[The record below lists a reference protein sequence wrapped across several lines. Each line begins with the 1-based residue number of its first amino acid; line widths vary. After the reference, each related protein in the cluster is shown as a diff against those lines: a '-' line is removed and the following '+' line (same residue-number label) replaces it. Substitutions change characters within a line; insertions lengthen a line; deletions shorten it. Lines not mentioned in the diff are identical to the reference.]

1 MAQPKSTRNNNRNPV
16 PAEVETFLLVATAIV
31 TRTLH
36 DTATAPE
43 VNTALRLTP
52 AQVQPVELAEAA

>member
-1 MAQPKSTRNNNRNPV
+1 MAQPKPTRNNNRNAV

-31 TRTLH
+31 TRTLR

-43 VNTALRLTP
+43 ANTALALP
-52 AQVQPVELAEAA
+52 SVQAQQIELAEAA